1 MGRQHANEKIEALEK
16 PVTMLLCPPQIPHG
30 MFYD

>member
-1 MGRQHANEKIEALEK
+1 MGMQHADEKIEALEE

-30 MFYD
+30 MA